1 MNPLLISEI
10 KSTLSPLAELSKAY
24 ETLPDKDLNKS
35 LGEGVIK
42 RLPRNGGVWN
52 GVPGNSTWCP
62 DRDIIPQKDN
72 TEGKTWG
79 TILEEKK
86 IEGISFKDGEPDFSA
101 VSKGTVEIKSFCDER
116 YGIGGNFDQA
126 NQELAQQKGWT
137 KQEVQSW
144 MRENNYTWHERSDC
158 KTMDA
163 VPREIHN
170 NIAHSGGISL
180 IKNQIEY
187 GR

>member
-1 MNPLLISEI
+1 MN
-10 KSTLSPLAELSKAY
+10 
-24 ETLPDKDLNKS
+24 
-35 LGEGVIK
+35 EG
-42 RLPRNGGVWN
+42 
-52 GVPGNSTWCP
+52 
-62 DRDIIPQKDN
+62 
-72 TEGKTWG
+72 GKTWG

-86 IEGISFKDGEPDFSA
+86 IEGIYFKDGEPDFSV

-170 NIAHSGGISL
+170 NIAHSGGISV